1 MGTSLVRV
9 VMLMIK
15 EEEASEDVSVE
26 KVLEMGFGGPL
37 ALSPHALCEWQP

>member
-15 EEEASEDVSVE
+15 EEEGERGRKCGKSFRNGLS
-26 KVLEMGFGGPL
+26 GGL
-37 ALSPHALCEWQP
+37 